1 MQILFFAIILLTAV
15 LILRHNARV
24 QSQRDALAA
33 RQTYEHIACPILV
46 TSDFPDD
53 PTVNARAE
61 AWRGKLRA
69 AGNKYSETLPIIPY
83 PFALGASP
91 GNGIL
96 GTWSTYRINCI
107 LKEQAIRAEWEER
120 IAKENSPLFNGHIL
134 GQKNMNN

>member
-1 MQILFFAIILLTAV
+1 MQILLLAIILLSVA
-15 LILRHNARV
+15 LIIRLNARV
-24 QSQRDALAA
+24 QAQRDALAA

-91 GNGIL
+91 GNNIL
-96 GTWSTYRINCI
+96 GTWSTYRANCI
-107 LKEQAIRAEWEER
+107 LKEQAVRAEWEER

-134 GQKNMNN
+134 GQNLNN

>member
-1 MQILFFAIILLTAV
+1 MQILFFAIIPLSVAF
-15 LILRHNARV
+15 IRRHNARV
-24 QSQRDALAA
+24 QAQRDALAT

-46 TSDFPDD
+46 TSNFPDD

-61 AWRGKLRA
+61 AWRVKLRA
-69 AGNKYSETLPIIPY
+69 AGNKYSESLPIIPY

-96 GTWSTYRINCI
+96 GSWSTYRANCI

-134 GQKNMNN
+134 GQSNN

>member
-1 MQILFFAIILLTAV
+1 MLLFAIIILTAV

-91 GNGIL
+91 DGGIL
-96 GTWSTYRINCI
+96 TTWYTYRANCI
-107 LKEQAIRAEWEER
+107 LKEVAERKAWEER
-120 IAKENSPLFNGHIL
+120 IAKENAPLFNNHIL